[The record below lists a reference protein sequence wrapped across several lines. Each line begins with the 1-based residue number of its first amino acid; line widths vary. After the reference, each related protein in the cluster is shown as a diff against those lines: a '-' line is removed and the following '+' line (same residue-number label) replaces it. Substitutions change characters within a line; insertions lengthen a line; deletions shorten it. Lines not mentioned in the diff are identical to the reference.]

1 MAVNPI
7 VMNLSGFL
15 LFSVVYSIIYFFI
28 HSATSFKFANHVA
41 ISYHNQHYKAS
52 EVDKC
57 IISPPPPKKPKQQTT
72 HSQKTTT
79 KQQQQN
85 NPIGALGY
93 IKGVERLIC
102 LSYFLALKVSCWCYC
117 VVSDVRSE
125 IHTYKLW
132 GGWSVHDWSPGQW
145 LPIFCRL
152 QKGNRFFQVGLFY
165 NQPSL

>member
-79 KQQQQN
+79 KPQQQN
-85 NPIGALGY
+85 IPIGALGY
-93 IKGVERLIC
+93 INGVERLIC
-102 LSYFLALKVSCWCYC
+102 LSYLLKGFMLMLLCCFRC
-117 VVSDVRSE
+117 QVRNT
-125 IHTYKLW
+125 HVQTLRRMKC
-132 GGWSVHDWSPGQW
+132 P
-145 LPIFCRL
+145 
-152 QKGNRFFQVGLFY
+152 
-165 NQPSL
+165 